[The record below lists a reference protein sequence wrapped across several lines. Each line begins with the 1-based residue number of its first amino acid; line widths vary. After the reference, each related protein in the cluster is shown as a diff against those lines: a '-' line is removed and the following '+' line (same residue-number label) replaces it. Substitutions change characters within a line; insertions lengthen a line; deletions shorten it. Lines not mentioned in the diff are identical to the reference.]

1 MILAFA
7 VLMVQ
12 VGIGVV
18 LLTNIIWMMR
28 EKRRGVTVQAVG
40 AGSVQRISVIVPA
53 RNEAD
58 NLRRLLPS
66 LLSQGHS
73 DFEVIVY
80 DDNSDDAT
88 WDVIG
93 SFADRR
99 LRGMRGDGPPEGW
112 VGKVHALYAA
122 TRDVDGDVILFLD
135 ADAELRGDGALERL
149 AARFGSLPEGSVL
162 SGLTRLHG
170 GAPLLV
176 SLVPFTILGFLPIP
190 LTARLSQ
197 RTLGALNGQC
207 WMIERSVYARYEP
220 HLRCRSEVLEDVE
233 IGRYLK
239 GEGITPWLLDLQG
252 EVAVYMYTGFAEAW
266 RGFRKN
272 AYLLMGGRAYRFWP
286 LFLFFCTVLV
296 LPWLISPWLLI
307 GAIVLKLASDGFG
320 RFPIWVSALAPVSFL
335 LAAVLQ
341 LDSAV
346 HHWLGR
352 VSWKGRRVG
361 ASQA

>member
-1 MILAFA
+1 MILAYA

-18 LLTNIIWMMR
+18 LLTNVIWMLH
-28 EKRRGVTVQAVG
+28 EKRRAELVESAPGRVR
-40 AGSVQRISVIVPA
+40 RISVIVPA

-66 LLSQGHS
+66 LLSQGHP

-99 LRGMRGDGPPEGW
+99 LRGMRGDGPPPEGW

-122 TRDVDGDVILFLD
+122 TRELDGDVILFLD
-135 ADAELRGDGALERL
+135 ADTELRDGGALERL
-149 AARFGSLPEGSVL
+149 AGRFENLPRGSVL
-162 SGLTRLHG
+162 SGLTRLRG
-170 GAPLLV
+170 GAPLVV

-190 LTARLSQ
+190 LAVRLSQ
-197 RTLGALNGQC
+197 RSLGAMNGQC
-207 WMIERSVYARYEP
+207 WMIDRSIYRRYEP

-239 GEGITPWLLDLQG
+239 GEGITPYLLDLQD

-272 AYLLMGGRAYRFWP
+272 AYLLMGGHAHRFWP
-286 LFLFFCTVLV
+286 LFLVFCIVLA
-296 LPWLISPWLLI
+296 LPWLISPWLLL
-307 GAIVLKLASDGFG
+307 GALALKLVSDAFG
-320 RFPIWVSALAPVSFL
+320 RFPIWVSVMAPISYL
-335 LAAVLQ
+335 LAAALQ
-341 LDSAV
+341 LDSAA
-346 HHWLGR
+346 HHWLGW
-352 VSWKGRRVG
+352 VSWKGRNVG
-361 ASQA
+361 KSHA